1 VSLDRTGVAVTVLG
15 EGSSV
20 LSVPTMDSTTA
31 VSALSLMLDHG
42 ELIERSYKLR
52 DRRGFQNNAVL
63 YSMGVPHGD
72 AGRMRMYESLWSSLD
87 QLETYMY
94 KAAEYNKWHETTLM
108 ARLGGFHALGAMS
121 SVRAMVGGDVMEFGI
136 CLTVEVVAGETF
148 VSLSYTPGTDP
159 VDPVLSD
166 EELEGNPEANSTLAL
181 LHLSLNQIGDG
192 GTTALADALRANST
206 LALLHLGLYQI
217 GDGGTTRATAARL
230 TCLDVL
236 SAIRCL
242 CSAAWAKSVDGGM
255 KAARIGGDADSD
267 GRIRAS

>member
-1 VSLDRTGVAVTVLG
+1 MARGQDAQADGAVRRVIPTDENGNQVQLLQRSAVAAAPEAPKAVSLDRTRVTVTVPG

-20 LSVPTMDSTTA
+20 LSLPTMESTTA
-31 VSALSLMLDHG
+31 VSELSLMLDHG

-72 AGRMRMYESLWSSLD
+72 AGRMHMYESLWSSLD

-136 CLTVEVVAGETF
+136 CLTVEVVAGGTF
-148 VSLSYTPGTDP
+148 VSLSYCRSR
-159 VDPVLSD
+159 VV
-166 EELEGNPEANSTLAL
+166 
-181 LHLSLNQIGDG
+181 
-192 GTTALADALRANST
+192 
-206 LALLHLGLYQI
+206 
-217 GDGGTTRATAARL
+217 
-230 TCLDVL
+230 
-236 SAIRCL
+236 
-242 CSAAWAKSVDGGM
+242 
-255 KAARIGGDADSD
+255 
-267 GRIRAS
+267 